1 MSTMFKIN
9 KYVLITNL
17 VLFIIPPFGMLF
29 MMLLGLFQV
38 ISSVW
43 LLTLNSKISKKVKWM
58 TITHL
63 LLSFFIVTFFFMLF
77 NDMLGF
83 NYHQDENAFVI
94 GMILSGLTA
103 FYFIFISYSSNV
115 ERKQFFFT
123 QG

>member
-1 MSTMFKIN
+1 MFKIN